1 MKVVL
6 QLLEARAGKGNAIVT
21 RQRTDVLIN
30 CIGDQ
35 CLTFFGL
42 DVNEIAVAIQ
52 LGSHFKNN
60 QMGAMSQKRAK

>member
-1 MKVVL
+1 
-6 QLLEARAGKGNAIVT
+6 LEARAGKGNAIVT
-21 RQRTDVLIN
+21 RQRTDLLIDH
-30 CIGDQ
+30 IGDQ

-60 QMGAMSQKRAK
+60 QTGAMSQKRAK

>member
-1 MKVVL
+1 
-6 QLLEARAGKGNAIVT
+6 LEARAGKGNAIVT
-21 RQRTDVLIN
+21 RQTTDVLID

-52 LGSHFKNN
+52 LGSDFKNN
-60 QMGAMSQKRAK
+60 QMGAMCQKHANE